1 MAKGGR
7 TTASATMKGVKAR
20 SKKGGP
26 TETLRPVSTSAR
38 SGHMVPKKTTRVAM
52 TRSRL
57 LTTRPLSRLT
67 MAKTASERST
77 GARQA

>member
-1 MAKGGR
+1 
-7 TTASATMKGVKAR
+7 MKGLKAR

-52 TRSRL
+52 TRRRL
-57 LTTRPLSRLT
+57 LTTSPLSRLT
-67 MAKTASERST
+67 MAKTASERSA